1 MADQSAVQDQ
11 TGKVVSQVGQHVGR
25 LLTEQKNRA
34 ANGLHRVADVL
45 RDKARDLGQEN
56 DVGGQIAHYTNR
68 AAVRM
73 DSIATYMD
81 GTDLSTMLRDAGRFA
96 RRPEVLV
103 VGTIVTGLLVARV
116 FKARRDARKPWWS
129 APRRWDHALQKGAQ
143 AMSSA
148 TLQKGAQVVMSSATD
163 TLTDTLRRGAGVRDL
178 SSLSSKT
185 LPGSGLG
192 KYLAMVGDRVVDH
205 VAGGRMKATTL
216 LKQDHAAVKKLLAE
230 FGRTTARAAKRR
242 QALIDEI
249 AQELDIHSTIEE
261 EIFYPAVKKVR
272 GGQSLVSEAKSEH
285 QKVDSL
291 VAEAQGMSMETD
303 EVVQKVTELRDAVV
317 HHATEEE
324 REMFPVAEDGL
335 GEQLQELGQELA
347 ARKRELKTS
356 RFQQAK
362 RAVKKALRKTA

>member
-11 TGKVVSQVGQHVGR
+11 TGEVVSQVGRHVGR
-25 LLTEQKNRA
+25 LLTEQKNRV
-34 ANGLHRVADVL
+34 ANRLHRVADVL

-103 VGTIVTGLLVARV
+103 VGTIVTGLLVAHV
-116 FKARRDARKPWWS
+116 LKVRREARKPWWS
-129 APRRWDHALQKGAQ
+129 MPRRWDHALPKGAR

-148 TLQKGAQVVMSSATD
+148 TLQKGAHVMSSATD
-163 TLTDTLRRGAGVRDL
+163 TLTDTLGRGSGVRDL
-178 SSLSSKT
+178 SFLSSKT
-185 LPGSGLG
+185 FPGSGLG
-192 KYLAMVGDRVVDH
+192 KYLAIVGDRLGDH
-205 VAGGRMKATTL
+205 VAGGSMKATTL

-261 EIFYPAVKKVR
+261 EIFYPAVEKVR

-303 EVVQKVTELRDAVV
+303 EVVQKVKELRDAVL

-335 GEQLQELGQELA
+335 GEQLQKLGQELG

>member
-1 MADQSAVQDQ
+1 MADRSAVQDQ

-34 ANGLHRVADVL
+34 ANRLHRVADVL
-45 RDKARDLGQEN
+45 RDKARDLGQEH
-56 DVGGQIAHYTNR
+56 DGGGQIAHYTNR

-73 DSIATYMD
+73 ESIATYMD

-103 VGTIVTGLLVARV
+103 VGTIVTGLLVAHV
-116 FKARRDARKPWWS
+116 LKVRREARKPWWS
-129 APRRWDHALQKGAQ
+129 TPRRWNHALQKGAQ
-143 AMSSA
+143 A
-148 TLQKGAQVVMSSATD
+148 MSSATD
-163 TLTDTLRRGAGVRDL
+163 TLTDTLRRGTPVRDL
-178 SSLSSKT
+178 SSLASKT
-185 LPGSGLG
+185 LRGSELG
-192 KYLAMVGDRVVDH
+192 KYLASVGDRLGDH
-205 VAGGRMKATTL
+205 VAGGSVKATTL

-242 QALIDEI
+242 QALMDEI

-272 GGQSLVSEAKSEH
+272 GGQNLVSDAESEH

-303 EVVQKVTELRDAVV
+303 EVVQKVKELRDAVL

-324 REMFPVAEDGL
+324 RAMFPVAEDGL
-335 GEQLQELGQELA
+335 GEQLQELGHELA